1 MAANQEPSALAT
13 AAALL
18 RGAHSAVLATTQGS
32 QPYASLVTPALDDA
46 ARPILLLSN
55 LAAHTKHLRVNPRCA
70 LFIQGTPP
78 TSNPQTAPRL
88 CLMGEAMTVE
98 AELVRAI
105 YLRAHPYAAAYA
117 GFTDFSFWKLEI
129 SETKFIGGFAQAH
142 DLNFSAL
149 QQEVLKNGPL
159 GDG

>member
-105 YLRAHPYAAAYA
+105 YLRAPPTPRLMPDSRILVSGNWRFPKQNLSAASRRPM
-117 GFTDFSFWKLEI
+117 T
-129 SETKFIGGFAQAH
+129 
-142 DLNFSAL
+142 
-149 QQEVLKNGPL
+149 
-159 GDG
+159 